1 MKNYNVKAHI
11 SYDVCSTIFAKS
23 SDEAKTL
30 LKEQLQKKIGED
42 SLDINNIIIKTNLT
56 NLTKIPIQKTD
67 KYQIH
72 MIKPESIEI
81 DDIYYINGE
90 PYSLKK
96 IYYNKNDDSK
106 EIDYIIGLN
115 QDNQLEKHELTDI
128 DPFGPFK
135 IKEIKKDKPEYL
147 RHNVIQIIELT
158 SDIIPYNIALVC
170 YADNYICLDVSEN
183 KKLLQEKNNS
193 DIIFKI
199 NRTDTELKENNK
211 LQIYIELP
219 REMKLY
225 GYNVDYENLLKI
237 NQKFKQFAEYARTIE
252 EIFYKNN
259 KNIRIWLENQK

>member
-1 MKNYNVKAHI
+1 MQKK
-11 SYDVCSTIFAKS
+11 
-23 SDEAKTL
+23 L
-30 LKEQLQKKIGED
+30 LKQQIQNEINKNNLCV
-42 SLDINNIIIKTNLT
+42 NNITVKTNLT
-56 NLTKIPIQKTD
+56 NLTKIPIQKPNTY
-67 KYQIH
+67 KIS
-72 MIKPESIEI
+72 IIEPESINI
-81 DDIYYINGE
+81 DDTYYINGE
-90 PYSLKK
+90 PYFLRG
-96 IYYNKNDDSK
+96 IYYNNTNGCK
-106 EIDYIIGLN
+106 EIDYIKGLN
-115 QDNQLEKHELTDI
+115 KYNQLEKHELTDI

-193 DIIFKI
+193 NIIFKI

-219 REMKLY
+219 KEMKLY

-237 NQKFKQFAEYARTIE
+237 NQKFEQFAEYARTIE

-259 KNIRIWLENQK
+259 KNIIRWIENQK